1 MEGKGLGGA
10 VGRLLPRGKPRDRLQ
25 GIVMD
30 ECLIAYFAREM
41 VEQLDRWGAFALDR
55 TEWAERFRGFGFQM
69 DCGNSYQERYGLS
82 IDDVEGLRRNL
93 EQVVDIQIL
102 GNAVFSQCRYITHW
116 ALGGCERELEWL
128 HLALKRLEELAEEE
142 AGSHAI

>member
-1 MEGKGLGGA
+1 MNN
-10 VGRLLPRGKPRDRLQ
+10 RDAAN
-25 GIVMD
+25 D
-30 ECLIAYFAREM
+30 CAIASFARALG
-41 VEQLDRWGAFALDR
+41 EQLEMRGVTALDR
-55 TEWAERFRGFGFQM
+55 TDWTERFRGFGFQM

-82 IDDVEGLRRNL
+82 IDDAEGLRRNL